1 MRSRWLGFGFA
12 ILGALASIWAYP
24 QLPAHVATHWN
35 AAGQVNGYSSRALA
49 AWLMPGM
56 IAAMA
61 LLFQGLPKIDPK
73 RGNYEKF
80 GDVYWLL
87 TNLITLFLL
96 CVHVLVLANGLGY
109 PAPMSRLLPLG
120 VGFLFIV
127 LGNYLPRIQPNW
139 FMGVRTPWTMSSD
152 SVWRQTHRTAGWV
165 FVAAGMILLTG
176 VVLPRLVFLPILV
189 LTILI
194 APLIP
199 IVQSYILW
207 KREQPNGR

>member
-1 MRSRWLGFGFA
+1 
-12 ILGALASIWAYP
+12 
-24 QLPAHVATHWN
+24 
-35 AAGQVNGYSSRALA
+35 
-49 AWLMPGM
+49 
-56 IAAMA
+56 
-61 LLFQGLPKIDPK
+61 
-73 RGNYEKF
+73 
-80 GDVYWLL
+80 
-87 TNLITLFLL
+87 
-96 CVHVLVLANGLGY
+96 
-109 PAPMSRLLPLG
+109 

>member
-1 MRSRWLGFGFA
+1 MRRRWLGFGFA
-12 ILGALASIWAYP
+12 ILAVLASIWAYP
-24 QLPAHVATHWN
+24 QLPERVATHWS
-35 AAGQVNGYSSRALA
+35 AGGQPNGYSSRALA

-61 LLFQGLPKIDPK
+61 ALFQVLPKIDPK

-87 TNLITLFLL
+87 VNLIALFVL

-109 PAPMSRLLPLG
+109 PAPMSRLIPLG
-120 VGFLFIV
+120 VGFLFII

-139 FMGVRTPWTMSSD
+139 FIGVRTPWTMSSD
-152 SVWRQTHRTAGWV
+152 KVWRETHRTAGWV
-165 FVAAGMILLTG
+165 FVVAGLILLTG
-176 VVLPRLVFLPILV
+176 VVLPRLAFLPILV
-189 LTILI
+189 VTILV

-199 IVQSYILW
+199 IVQSYLLW

>member
-12 ILGALASIWAYP
+12 ILAVLASIWAYP
-24 QLPAHVATHWN
+24 QLPERVATHWS
-35 AAGQVNGYSSRALA
+35 AAGQPNGYSSRAFA

-56 IAAMA
+56 LAAMA
-61 LLFQGLPKIDPK
+61 ALFQVLPKIDPK
-73 RGNYEKF
+73 RSNYEKF

-87 TNLITLFLL
+87 TNFIALFLL
-96 CVHVLVLANGLGY
+96 CVHLLVLANGLGY
-109 PAPMSRLLPLG
+109 PAPMSRLVPLG
-120 VGFLFIV
+120 VGFLFIL

-152 SVWRQTHRTAGWV
+152 TVWRQTHRTAGWV
-165 FVAAGMILLTG
+165 FVAAGMLLLTG

-189 LTILI
+189 VTILV

-199 IVQSYILW
+199 IVQSYLLW
-207 KREQPNGR
+207 KREQPGGG